1 MQLFLWFSIQ
11 NLGFEAQKMI
21 KKIQQ
26 HKQRSRETDG
36 AVMGEIERE
45 RHKESDGSVFR
56 SECLGIDS
64 RSMPVVVYARI

>member
-1 MQLFLWFSIQ
+1 
-11 NLGFEAQKMI
+11 MI